1 MAKYV
6 AERARGSGA
15 CFHTCEFT
23 NWHERTLA
31 CGTSTCLSAL
41 LFLLFDFILF
51 KWISPYSIW
60 SVQQVRP
67 SMCETPPILPDGSPR
82 QRSRIRSL
90 ARSMGCFFFFFGYHI
105 NLPGG
110 RFFFFFFVTSRIFL
124 GVLVPFHVGACC
136 ICDLRLFSECSWLEA
151 KNASDKFQSACP
163 CVHFVAL

>member
-110 RFFFFFFVTSRIFL
+110 RFFFFFFRDFSHISGGAGTFPCRC
-124 GVLVPFHVGACC
+124 VLYM
-136 ICDLRLFSECSWLEA
+136 RS
-151 KNASDKFQSACP
+151 ASVFRMLLA
-163 CVHFVAL
+163 